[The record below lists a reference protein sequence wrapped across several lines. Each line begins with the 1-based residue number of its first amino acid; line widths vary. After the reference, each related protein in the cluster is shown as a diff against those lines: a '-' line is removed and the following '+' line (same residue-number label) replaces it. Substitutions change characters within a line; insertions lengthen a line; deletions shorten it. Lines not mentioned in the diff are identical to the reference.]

1 MLKKLMNPK
10 REMNRIEVCEMNN
23 LRNLW
28 NAMHNSK
35 KRQISLLIIRA
46 GRAKIH
52 AGKYA
57 GK

>member
-10 REMNRIEVCEMNN
+10 KEMIQIEVCEMNN

-35 KRQISLLIIRA
+35 KRQISLLIIHA
-46 GRAKIH
+46 FGVNIH
-52 AGKYA
+52 AGKNT